1 MYAFKSSG
9 IKLRDDHY
17 YSYRDFRSNN
27 ISANGKKGESQF
39 QTNRE
44 DKTKNGHEMEE
55 RFNKSNDHRHV
66 RDLEQPYVRY

>member
-17 YSYRDFRSNN
+17 YGYRDFRSYKL
-27 ISANGKKGESQF
+27 SANGEKGESQF

-44 DKTKNGHEMEE
+44 DKTKTDMKCRRGLTTIMVTGMSETLNNHM
-55 RFNKSNDHRHV
+55 
-66 RDLEQPYVRY
+66 

>member
-1 MYAFKSSG
+1 MYAFKSSR

-27 ISANGKKGESQF
+27 ISGNGKEGKSQF

-44 DKTKNGHEMEE
+44 DKTKMDMKWRRGLTTVMVTGMSETL
-55 RFNKSNDHRHV
+55 NKNM
-66 RDLEQPYVRY
+66 